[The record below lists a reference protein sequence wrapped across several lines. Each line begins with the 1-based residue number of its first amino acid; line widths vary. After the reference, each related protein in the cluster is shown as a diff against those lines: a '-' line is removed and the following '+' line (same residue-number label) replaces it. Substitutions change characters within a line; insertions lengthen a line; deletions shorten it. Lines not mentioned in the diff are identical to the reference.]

1 MMQHACLPRTMGLW
15 RNAAK
20 GTGSTPVPSSPQN
33 PPAIP
38 DRHRHGF
45 PDAVLK
51 TDRFRRLAAVSCQT
65 SYSEAY
71 NPHNHRR

>member
-20 GTGSTPVPSSPQN
+20 GTGLTPVPCSPEN

-38 DRHRHGF
+38 DRQRHGF

-65 SYSEAY
+65 SYAEAY